1 MGPATGTNPHV
12 GRGTHCFSTSGH
24 RFSLTNPNPASVSPD
39 GPLPADAQTSQPPS
53 LPLPLPPP
61 GLRWRRPMTQGLPE
75 HECECSQVSAALLL
89 LPGVLR
95 SLFSSPGITQE
106 PPSGLGPA
114 PSTFPGGVISSSPI
128 SPYPS
133 HVPQT
138 SSTVSYLL
146 KPRLPRTLT
155 SF

>member
-1 MGPATGTNPHV
+1 MSPATGTNPHV

-75 HECECSQVSAALLL
+75 HECACSQVSAALLP

-106 PPSGLGPA
+106 PASGLGPA
-114 PSTFPGGVISSSPI
+114 PSTFPGGDDAQNAFPGTTPQSTSPGRCF
-128 SPYPS
+128 
-133 HVPQT
+133 T
-138 SSTVSYLL
+138 FC
-146 KPRLPRTLT
+146 LP
-155 SF
+155 FH